1 MQSKI
6 EWTQHTWNPVTGCSK
21 ISEGCQNCYAESMAR
36 RFGGENGFKVTL
48 HPNKLDVPLYRKK
61 STTYF
66 VCSMAD
72 LFHDNVPF
80 EFIDAIFTT
89 MALTPQH
96 TYQVLTKRPER
107 MREYFKTFDGPK
119 LEKIA
124 QLMLVRNLEFGSY
137 SNIHWESK
145 NKNPKLNN
153 FPLGNVWLG
162 VTAENQKEAN
172 HRIPILL
179 DTPAALRFVSIEP
192 MLEEVNLEMI
202 IDVNSNDRF
211 RTVYSSLSGK
221 KTLWD
226 TTNLLAEEI
235 IRKLDWVICGGES
248 GQRARPLN
256 HLWVKSLQEQCTNAN
271 VPFFF
276 KQWGEFT
283 CKNGEMVRVGKK
295 EAGHL
300 IDGQEYREM
309 PKENLK

>member
-1 MQSKI
+1 MPKSKI
-6 EWTQHTWNPVTGCSK
+6 EWTQHTWSPVTGCTK
-21 ISEGCQNCYAESMAR
+21 ISEGCQNCYAEGMAR
-36 RFGGENGFKVTL
+36 RFGGDDAFRVTL
-48 HPNKLDVPLYRKK
+48 HPNKLDVPLNRKK

-72 LFHDNVPF
+72 LFHDEVPF

-107 MREYFKTFDGPK
+107 MREYFKTFNRPK

-137 SNIHWESK
+137 SSIHWESK
-145 NKNPKLNN
+145 NKNPRLNN
-153 FPLGNVWLG
+153 FPLENVWIG
-162 VTAENQKEAN
+162 VTAESQKEAN
-172 HRIPILL
+172 YRIPILL
-179 DTPAALRFVSIEP
+179 SIPAALRFVSIEP
-192 MLEEVNLEMI
+192 MLEEVNL
-202 IDVNSNDRF
+202 
-211 RTVYSSLSGK
+211 LSGELGD
-221 KTLWD
+221 TLCHCEGCLNCAKDEPERWQ
-226 TTNLLAEEI
+226 AQRI
-235 IRKLDWVICGGES
+235 DWVICGGES
-248 GQRARPLN
+248 GQKARPLN
-256 HLWVKSLQEQCTNAN
+256 PLWVKSLQEQCLHAN

-295 EAGHL
+295 EAGYL
-300 IDGQEYREM
+300 IDGKECREM